1 MVKIYYRFSEKP
13 EQSICST
20 KNDWNLEIKINYG
33 NKIGALIMDLSK
45 ALETINHNICLSKLK
60 AYGFK
65 ENFVSFIRK

>member
-1 MVKIYYRFSEKP
+1 
-13 EQSICST
+13 
-20 KNDWNLEIKINYG
+20 
-33 NKIGALIMDLSK
+33 MDLSK